1 MSVVKEE
8 MEKAGKIYLT
18 DMPCVSE
25 VIKGDVWKK

>member
-1 MSVVKEE
+1 MSVKEE

-25 VIKGDVWKK
+25 VTIGDMWEK